1 MVWQLRK
8 VRVMLPSNLILYPEF
23 FDDKR
28 ALLDGGWRPYL
39 HSLIRRR
46 QKIKIALYPDYA
58 TAALT
63 MSVPRNIEYVVP
75 VHDLS
80 AFEVVDR
87 LLSDNYIAWAGYA
100 SDPRY
105 RNYTMDGFLSAADG
119 RRIWYL
125 GASTM
130 HELREAILN
139 NFGGADVTGYI
150 LGNNDTRRDARLA
163 AAKVREIALRA
174 AAVAG
179 RQVRLEV
186 VG

>member
-1 MVWQLRK
+1 MGRI
-8 VRVMLPSNLILYPEF
+8 PPNLLLYPEF

-28 ALLDGGWRPYL
+28 ALLKGGWRPYVRA
-39 HSLIRRR
+39 LIRHR
-46 QKIKIALYPDYA
+46 QKIRMALYPDYA

-100 SDPRY
+100 SDPKY

-119 RRIWYL
+119 RGIWYL

-139 NFGGADVTGYI
+139 NFGGVDVTGYI
-150 LGNNDTRRDARLA
+150 LGNNNTRRDARLA
-163 AAKVREIALRA
+163 AAKVREIALRTA
-174 AAVAG
+174 SVEG
-179 RQVRLEV
+179 RQIRLMEV
-186 VG
+186 SV